1 MEIFNWRYKTYLPIV
16 KPASYALS
24 PNSKYPNRNPQLP
37 VKPPHLNNGN
47 NSFNQPTG
55 GNANRQSQTAF
66 GQNDLCELVVKIEDI
81 KCRLSDI
88 DMLPLS
94 QIIYLLKEMMIGYD
108 TLVDIF
114 GMFGPT
120 EQMVAVSNNSQWKV
134 WINEDFFKNT
144 KASFNPAAGER

>member
-1 MEIFNWRYKTYLPIV
+1 M
-16 KPASYALS
+16 
-24 PNSKYPNRNPQLP
+24 
-37 VKPPHLNNGN
+37 KPPHLNNGN
-47 NSFNQPTG
+47 NSFSQPTG

-66 GQNDLCELVVKIEDI
+66 GQNDLCELAVKIEDI

-134 WINEDFFKNT
+134 WINEDFFKNS